1 MRLLQ
6 LARTAWDAEMLHL
19 RRQARAHG
27 FQAGYAAAALLF
39 AIMLLVMLHVAG
51 FSALAPSQGPV
62 WAALI
67 VGFVDLVLIALFG
80 FLARRAGHDP
90 VAIEAKLV
98 RQEAVRQMR
107 DGAARAAVLA
117 PLLRSQ
123 SMKKGLAG
131 AAVTALAVGLLSRR

>member
-27 FQAGYAAAALLF
+27 FQAAYAAVALVFGL
-39 AIMLLVMLHVAG
+39 MLLVMLHITAFVA
-51 FSALAPSQGPV
+51 LLPSQGPV

-67 VGFVDLVLIALFG
+67 VAFVDLLLLALFG
-80 FLARRAGHDP
+80 FLARRAGRDP

-98 RQEAVRQMR
+98 RQEAVRQMG
-107 DGAARAAVLA
+107 DSAARVAVLA

-123 SMKKGLAG
+123 SVKKGFAG
-131 AAVTALAVGLLSRR
+131 AAMTALAVGLLSRR